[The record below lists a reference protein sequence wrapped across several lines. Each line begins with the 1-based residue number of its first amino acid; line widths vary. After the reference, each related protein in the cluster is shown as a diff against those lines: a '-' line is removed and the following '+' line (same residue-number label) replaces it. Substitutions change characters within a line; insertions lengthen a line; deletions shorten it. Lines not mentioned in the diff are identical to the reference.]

1 MSNHSLSSAGREDK
15 DQTVTELRS
24 QEKTQTELNK
34 KKYSETTNNE
44 TDPTRKSREIFL
56 RLLPIGIL
64 LGGFAY
70 WAIIGKIPNHVQ
82 GRAAILIPR
91 SNVDLQPRQ
100 GGRVLALNVRPGD
113 SVKKGQVLAVLEFPE
128 LETQLQDKLQ
138 RLADLKNQDKQVDS
152 VEIDRR
158 QLNEEAVERQRQ
170 ANLVQIKALQDQ
182 LASNQA
188 QRKAYLHHLEYL
200 ERFQGSTEKR
210 LNAYETLIKE
220 GAVAQ
225 LDFPSYLFEFNKLEA
240 SNSLN
245 RVQVELDRL
254 NGTDESLRAQM
265 KALMAQNEVLAT
277 NKRQI
282 ELQDTASDISRFN
295 AIADQQR
302 EINTLKTN
310 IQTNKNV
317 ISLYNGKI
325 LDLTVN
331 PGEVLPP
338 GGRIGNLEIAN
349 PNTKANVVAM
359 FKSGDAKRLVP
370 GMAVEVIP
378 DLYARERYGGI
389 VAKVIKVGER
399 PVTLAE
405 LSNLVGS
412 DELATKLL
420 LGRDEDDRDKP
431 IPINASVIKVILE
444 LLADKNTPSGY
455 QWTEAKG
462 APHSITNGT
471 TADVQ
476 AVVEE
481 RSLISYLNPAFRWIT
496 GVYNR

>member
-1 MSNHSLSSAGREDK
+1 MSNEALSATEQDGKNLTKS
-15 DQTVTELRS
+15 ELR
-24 QEKTQTELNK
+24 ENELTQAE
-34 KKYSETTNNE
+34 
-44 TDPTRKSREIFL
+44 PTRKNQEILL
-56 RLLPIGIL
+56 RLLPLGLL
-64 LGGFAY
+64 LGGFIY
-70 WAIIGKIPNHVQ
+70 WAIVGKIPNHVQ

-210 LNAYETLIKE
+210 LNAYETLVNE

-265 KALMAQNEVLAT
+265 KALIAQNEVLAT

-310 IQTNKNV
+310 IQSNKNV

-338 GGRIGNLEIAN
+338 GGRIGTLEIAN
-349 PNTKANVVAM
+349 TNTKANVVAM
-359 FKSGDAKRLVP
+359 FQSGDAKRLVP
-370 GMAVEVIP
+370 GMVVEVIP
-378 DLYARERYGGI
+378 DLYDRERYGGI
-389 VAKVIKVGER
+389 VAKVVEVGER
-399 PVTLAE
+399 PVTSAE

-412 DELATKLL
+412 DELASKLI

-431 IPINASVIKVILE
+431 IPTNASVIKVILE
-444 LLADKNTPSGY
+444 LQTAQNTPSGY
-455 QWTEAKG
+455 QWTEDKG
-462 APHSITNGT
+462 SPHPITNGT
-471 TADVQ
+471 TADVH

-481 RSLISYLNPAFRWIT
+481 RSLMSYLNPAFRWIT
-496 GVYNR
+496 GVYHR